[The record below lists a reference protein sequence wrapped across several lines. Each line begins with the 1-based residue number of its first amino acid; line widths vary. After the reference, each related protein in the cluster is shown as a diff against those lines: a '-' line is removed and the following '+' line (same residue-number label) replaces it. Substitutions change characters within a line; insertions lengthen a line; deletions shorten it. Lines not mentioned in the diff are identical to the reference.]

1 MKINIYSY
9 KNAAKNL
16 KEHKK
21 NWISVRDLGYSNIY
35 EELDDYAENVLEL
48 YFDDVTDHDIHTN
61 TLHPF
66 YQRAYLRRG
75 LVCFTEDHAR
85 QIISFSNNVYNRKE
99 ELNIHCWAG
108 RSRSQAIG
116 YCLNNYYNL
125 FVECNKEDYLYNL
138 NNSIDRFIGNYDVIR
153 ILTKELNKNS

>member
-1 MKINIYSY
+1 M
-9 KNAAKNL
+9 
-16 KEHKK
+16 
-21 NWISVRDLGYSNIY
+21 
-35 EELDDYAENVLEL
+35 EL
-48 YFDDVTDHDIHTN
+48 YFDNVNDHNIHTN

-66 YQRAYLRRG
+66 YQREYLRRG

-125 FVECNKEDYLYNL
+125 FLNPNKEDYLYNL